1 MYKYL
6 KSSCFLSLVVIVGI
20 YCLFSSMLAR
30 DGELLSVRPHP
41 ILVDVTQ
48 VTTADIPNSVSALG
62 SLSAVQ
68 VVTISAESDGR
79 IAGIHFKSGQEVEQG
94 MPIVELD
101 HVQAQADYQSAV
113 TAMKLARTKYNRSKL
128 LLNQA
133 ISQQELATLK
143 ADMESKEAAV
153 KSKLSSLN
161 QKITTAPFSGVL
173 GVFHVQIGDYVKAGD
188 PLVTLINSSQLR
200 ADYQLP
206 ESFLPE
212 LKLGQLVTITSS
224 TYPKKV
230 FYGTV
235 NFISPTVNSDTYSI
249 SIQALVPNETK
260 LLLPGMFV
268 HVSHQISVVKDTVVV
283 PEEAIQADIK
293 GYYVYKVMGD
303 KVGQT
308 YIKIGTRLDNQAQV
322 LSGLKIGDTIVVT
335 GQQKLD
341 DGSVVRVVKQEV

>member
-1 MYKYL
+1 MWARAAKP
-6 KSSCFLSLVVIVGI
+6 VPVGPQPV
-20 YCLFSSMLAR
+20 F
-30 DGELLSVRPHP
+30 
-41 ILVDVTQ
+41 VDVTQ
-48 VTTADIPNSVSALG
+48 VKTANIPNAVSALG
-62 SLSAVQ
+62 SLSGVR
-68 VVTISAESDGR
+68 VVIISAESDGR
-79 IAGIHFKSGQEVEQG
+79 IAGIHFKSGQEVDQG

-101 HVQAQADYQSAV
+101 NVQAQADYQSAV
-113 TAMKLARTKYNRSKL
+113 TAMKLARTKYERSKL

-153 KSKLSSLN
+153 KSKLATLN

-188 PLVTLINSSQLR
+188 PLVTLINTSQLR

-206 ESFLPE
+206 ESFFPE
-212 LKLGQLVTITSS
+212 LKLDQLVTITSS

-235 NFISPTVNSDTYSI
+235 SFISPTVNSDTHSI
-249 SIQALVPNETK
+249 SIQALVPNDMK

-268 HVSHQISVVKDTVVV
+268 HVSHQISVSKNTAVV
-283 PEEAIQADIK
+283 PEEAIQADVK

-303 KVGQT
+303 KVGQI
-308 YIKIGTRLDNQAQV
+308 YIKIGARLDNQAQV
-322 LSGLKIGDTIVVT
+322 LSGLKIGDTIVVA

-341 DGSVVRVVKQEV
+341 DGSVVRVVKQEA

>member
-1 MYKYL
+1 MYKYW
-6 KSSCFLSLVVIVGI
+6 KSGFFLSLVVILGI
-20 YCLFSSMLAR
+20 DFLFSPMWVRAAK
-30 DGELLSVRPHP
+30 SVPVGP
-41 ILVDVTQ
+41 QPVFVDVTQ
-48 VTTADIPNSVSALG
+48 VKTADIPNSVNALG
-62 SLSAVQ
+62 SLSAVR

-79 IAGIHFKSGQEVEQG
+79 IAGIHFKNGQEVDQG

-101 HVQAQADYQSAV
+101 NVQAQADYQSAV
-113 TAMKLARTKYNRSKL
+113 TAMKLARTKYERSQL

-143 ADMESKEAAV
+143 ADVESKEAAV
-153 KSKLSSLN
+153 KSKLASLN
-161 QKITTAPFSGVL
+161 QKITIAPFSGVL
-173 GVFHVQIGDYVKAGD
+173 GIFHVQIGDYVKAGD
-188 PLVTLINSSQLR
+188 PLVTLINTSQLR

-235 NFISPTVNSDTYSI
+235 SFISPTVNSDTHSI
-249 SIQALVPNETK
+249 SIQALVPNDTK
-260 LLLPGMFV
+260 LLSPGMFV
-268 HVSHQISVVKDTVVV
+268 HVSHQISVAKDTAVV

-303 KVGQT
+303 KVRQT
-308 YIKIGTRLDNQAQV
+308 YIKIGARLDNQAQV
-322 LSGLKIGDTIVVT
+322 LSGLKIGDIIVVA

-341 DGSVVRVVKQEV
+341 DGSIVRVVKQEA